1 MDLGLT
7 GKRALVLGASRGIG
21 RGIAEALA
29 AEGARVIVASR
40 DGDACSAA
48 AAAMAGMH
56 HVETHGL
63 ACDMSD
69 IDAVDRVAAF
79 AEDTF
84 GGIDVLVNNTGGPP
98 FGPVSEVGSDVWRSS
113 FEAMFVSVTRLT
125 RHLLPGMRARAWGRI
140 LLVTSTGVVEPI
152 PALGISNSIR
162 IALTNWAKTLSF
174 EIAPDGVT
182 INALMPGHIATD
194 RIEQLYELTAKAQG
208 KSIDVVKADVAS
220 QIPMGRVGSVEEFG
234 AMAAFL
240 ASEKAGYVTGTAT
253 AIDGGLTQR
262 GV

>member
-7 GKRALVLGASRGIG
+7 EKRALVLGASRGIG

-40 DGDACSAA
+40 DGDACEVAA
-48 AAAMAGMH
+48 GEMRAAHDADVRA
-56 HVETHGL
+56 T
-63 ACDMSD
+63 ACDMAD
-69 IDAVDRVAAF
+69 IDAVDALAAF
-79 AEDTF
+79 ASETF
-84 GGIDVLVNNTGGPP
+84 GGIDILVNNTGGPP
-98 FGPVSEVGSDVWRSS
+98 FGPVSQVDSETWRAS

-125 RHLLPGMRARAWGRI
+125 GHLLPGMRTRGWGRI

-152 PALGISNSIR
+152 PSLGISNSIR

-174 EIAPDGVT
+174 EVASDGVT
-182 INALMPGHIATD
+182 VNALMPGRIATD
-194 RIEQLYELTAKAQG
+194 RVEQLYELTAKAQD
-208 KSIDVVKADVAS
+208 KDIDAVKAEVAAS
-220 QIPMGRVGSVEEFG
+220 IPMGRVGTVEEFG

-240 ASEKAGYVTGTAT
+240 ASTRASYITGTAT

-262 GV
+262 AV

>member
-1 MDLGLT
+1 MDLGLA

-29 AEGARVIVASR
+29 AEGARIIVASR
-40 DGDACSAA
+40 DGDACTAA
-48 AAAMAGMH
+48 ARDIAAAHG
-56 HVETHGL
+56 VEAHGT

-69 IDAVDRVAAF
+69 IGAVDAAAAF
-79 AEDTF
+79 AQETF
-84 GGIDVLVNNTGGPP
+84 GGVDVLVNNTGGPP
-98 FGPVSEVGSDVWRSS
+98 FGPVSQVESETWRES

-125 RHLLPGMRARAWGRI
+125 GHLLPGMRERHWGRI

-152 PALGISNSIR
+152 PALGISNSLR

-174 EIAPDGVT
+174 EIAADGVT
-182 INALMPGHIATD
+182 INALMPGRIATD
-194 RIEQLYELTAKAQG
+194 RIEQLYRLTAENQG
-208 KSIDVVKADVAS
+208 KEIDTVKAEVAA
-220 QIPMGRVGSVEEFG
+220 QIPMGRVGTVEEFG

-240 ASEKAGYVTGTAT
+240 ASERASYITGTAT

-262 GV
+262 AV

>member
-21 RGIAEALA
+21 RGIADTLA

-40 DGDACSAA
+40 DGDACDAA
-48 AAAMAGMH
+48 AAAMREA
-56 HVETHGL
+56 HGAEVL
-63 ACDMSD
+63 GTACDMSD
-69 IDAVDRVAAF
+69 IDAVDRVASF
-79 AEDTF
+79 ADDAF
-84 GGIDVLVNNTGGPP
+84 GGVDILVNNTGGPP
-98 FGPVSEVGSDVWRSS
+98 FGPISQVGSDSWRES

-125 RHLLPGMRARAWGRI
+125 GHLLPGMRARGWGRI

-152 PALGISNSIR
+152 PSLGISNSIR

-182 INALMPGHIATD
+182 INALMPGRIATD
-194 RIEQLYELTAKAQG
+194 RIDHLYTLTAKAQD
-208 KSIDVVKADVAS
+208 KDIDTVKGEVAAS
-220 QIPMGRVGSVEEFG
+220 IPMGRVGTIEEFG
-234 AMAAFL
+234 AMAVFL
-240 ASEKAGYVTGTAT
+240 ASEQASYITGTAT

-262 GV
+262 AV